1 MTLVDTSVW
10 IDWLRHGD
18 RPATLRLDRLIDED
32 DLVLAPVIVQEL
44 LMGARGAAQLEALRA
59 HFDKMA
65 MLMPTRRTFAD
76 AGALYARCRWAG
88 IAPRSP
94 HDCLIA
100 QTAIEHGVALLHD
113 DRDFELIAEVEPGLR
128 LLRG

>member
-10 IDWLRHGD
+10 VDWLRTGS

-32 DLVLAPVIVQEL
+32 DIVLAPVVLQEL
-44 LMGARGAAQLEALRA
+44 LMGARGAGQLAKLRT
-59 HFDKMA
+59 HFDA
-65 MLMPTRRTFAD
+65 VPVLMPTRQTFAD

-88 IAPRSP
+88 ITPRSP

-100 QTAIEHGVALLHD
+100 ATAVEYDVPLLHD
-113 DRDFELIAEVEPGLR
+113 DRDFESIARVEPGLR
-128 LLRG
+128 LLG

>member
-10 IDWLRHGD
+10 IDWLRKGS
-18 RPATLRLDRLIDED
+18 RPATLRLDGLIDED
-32 DLVLAPVIVQEL
+32 DLVLAPVVLQEL
-44 LMGARGAAQLEALRA
+44 LMGARSSEQLAKLRA
-59 HFDKMA
+59 YFDA
-65 MLMPTRRTFAD
+65 LPMLMPTRRTFAD

-88 IAPRSP
+88 VTPRSP

-113 DRDFELIAEVEPGLR
+113 DRDFERMAAVEPALR
-128 LLRG
+128 LLPV